1 MFSPS
6 EVLELV
12 MLCRQTAHSATDFSP
27 MDGNAKLKKNGS
39 QHIARERKKCRCT
52 SIRLGASSRLT
63 CSLVRIRWPSHFGFL
78 LLLQEST
85 NIGDVS
91 ANCLR
96 DFDRRHV
103 ALTRHLQNYSLLVFR
118 HPRRLAV
125 SMYFTQLSLKPFG
138 LRGLDKLAGILFDV
152 FQRWLCSSKTFA
164 HRLAML
170 GEASRLPSR
179 GRSRTSRDN
188 S

>member
-1 MFSPS
+1 MGGKQWEAMGNNGHNF
-6 EVLELV
+6 EGGDQWVGF
-12 MLCRQTAHSATDFSP
+12 LC
-27 MDGNAKLKKNGS
+27 KN
-39 QHIARERKKCRCT
+39 K
-52 SIRLGASSRLT
+52 
-63 CSLVRIRWPSHFGFL
+63 WPSQFGFLL

-103 ALTRHLQNYSLLVFR
+103 ALTRHLQNCSLLVFR

-170 GEASRLPSR
+170 GEANRLPSR

>member
-12 MLCRQTAHSATDFSP
+12 MLYRQTAHSATDFSP
-27 MDGNAKLKKNGS
+27 MDGNAKLKKWEPTYS
-39 QHIARERKKCRCT
+39 RRKEKCRCT
-52 SIRLGASSRLT
+52 SIRLVGQLPPRFRSAACCAHSPFAKLFASRLSSSEAT
-63 CSLVRIRWPSHFGFL
+63 CRKHVLY
-78 LLLQEST
+78 
-85 NIGDVS
+85 S
-91 ANCLR
+91 AELE
-96 DFDRRHV
+96 
-103 ALTRHLQNYSLLVFR
+103 A
-118 HPRRLAV
+118 
-125 SMYFTQLSLKPFG
+125 FG